1 MKSIHLILSIVV
13 ALLTGACDA
22 QQDPYYG
29 NSEVKIPQ
37 IDPDWNLKLIPNRSG
52 QYWKVFVYKDLKYN
66 ALFTRSLGWNGGDG
80 VFTTGL
86 PDGNIFWSFNDSFYG
101 VVNENRSRGN
111 CSFPRNSIMVQTS
124 GEKDENL
131 VWLADYVQTND
142 PNADR
147 YYQVRTHIRHPKAT
161 LSEDKIQ
168 AGEIDQDYLYW
179 AGDATIYNNQ
189 MQMLWGAVDNTD
201 ENNLM
206 RRFGTC
212 LVTYS
217 LEGKPGD
224 DTYMKLISRNDDF
237 NDHTLGYGDTMW
249 EDEDGHTYL
258 YTTSNYKVPVART
271 ATHDLSSQWEYYVAD
286 PQGNFSWTTEY
297 PSTQD
302 AEYSTIIP
310 LESGCSMPW
319 VFKKGDTYY
328 MIGQSIWFGRD
339 VLMFRSK
346 HPYGPFVDQKTLF
359 TLPEFLDKIG
369 EQRYQ
374 HVYMVNIHPA
384 LSRTGELVFSTNT
397 DCSSFWDNFNAPG
410 SADFY
415 RPYFYRVF
423 NWESVYDNDAPLE

>member
-1 MKSIHLILSIVV
+1 MKPIHLILSI
-13 ALLTGACDA
+13 ALLAGGACGD
-22 QQDPYYG
+22 QQEPYYG
-29 NSEVKIPQ
+29 NSEVKMPQ
-37 IDPDWNLKLIPNRSG
+37 IDSEWNLELMPNRSG

-101 VVNENRSRGN
+101 VINENRSRGN
-111 CSFPRNSIMVQTS
+111 CSFPRNSIMVQTL

-161 LSEDKIQ
+161 LSDEKIQ

-201 ENNLM
+201 PNNLM

-212 LVTYS
+212 LATYS

-224 DTYMKLISRNDDF
+224 ATYMKLISRNDNF

-249 EDEDGHTYL
+249 EDEDGHIYL
-258 YTTSNYKVPVART
+258 YTTSNYKVAVART
-271 ATHDLSSQWEYYVAD
+271 ATRDLGSQWEYYVAD
-286 PQGNFSWTTEY
+286 PQGHFSWTTQY

-302 AEYSTIIP
+302 AENSTIIP
-310 LESGCSMPW
+310 LESACSMPW
-319 VFKKGDTYY
+319 VCKKGDTYY
-328 MIGQSIWFGRD
+328 MIGQSMWFGRD

-384 LSRTGELVFSTNT
+384 LSRTGELVISTNT
-397 DCSSFWDNFNAPG
+397 DCSNFWDNFNAPG

-423 NWESVYDNDAPLE
+423 NWESLYDNDAPLE